1 MPTVSIVEAKSH
13 FSEIVAQSVY
23 NKERYIITKRNKPV
37 AALVSIEDLTIIEQ
51 HQEKAGLSEIAGK
64 WKNFN
69 EVAKALTDLDG
80 LRTMGGNGRDV
91 SL

>member
-1 MPTVSIVEAKSH
+1 MPIVSIVEVKSH
-13 FSEIVAQSVY
+13 LSEIVAKSAY

-37 AALVSIEDLTIIEQ
+37 AALVSIEDLTILEQ
-51 HQEKAGLSEIAGK
+51 HQEKAGLAEIVGK

-69 EVAKALTDLDG
+69 EVAEALNDLSR
-80 LRTMGGNGRDV
+80 LREAGGTGRDV